1 MNLLA
6 TLWSRFFNPTE
17 QETLEFTIK
26 ELEKQKRIIDTQ
38 LSVMRF
44 KLSLIKNS

>member
-1 MNLLA
+1 MNLLT
-6 TLWSRFFNPTE
+6 TLYRFFNPTE

-38 LSVMRF
+38 LSVLRL
-44 KLSLIKNS
+44 KLSLVKNS

>member
-6 TLWSRFFNPTE
+6 TLRSRFVNPNE
-17 QETLEFTIK
+17 QKTLEFTIK

-38 LSVMRF
+38 LSVLRF
-44 KLSLIKNS
+44 KLALVKNS